1 MQVEDEVIERKQF
14 LEEMSKV
21 GLSARMKQEIEG
33 EIAGKLR
40 EMKILRTDR
49 EKQIESLERLKSKWD
64 ENNKAM
70 DYLGLDGIR
79 EKSCKNIMTLH
90 YVSSFGTAFPLL

>member
-1 MQVEDEVIERKQF
+1 MIERKQF

-40 EMKILRTDR
+40 EMKLLRAER
-49 EKQIESLERLKSKWD
+49 EKQIESLERLKSK
-64 ENNKAM
+64 
-70 DYLGLDGIR
+70 
-79 EKSCKNIMTLH
+79 C
-90 YVSSFGTAFPLL
+90 P

>member
-1 MQVEDEVIERKQF
+1 MFFQFTVEDEVIERKQF

-40 EMKILRTDR
+40 EMKLLRADR
-49 EKQIESLERLKSKWD
+49 EKQIESLERLKSKCPWD
-64 ENNKAM
+64 ENNKTL
-70 DYLGLDGIR
+70 DYPGIW
-79 EKSCKNIMTLH
+79 
-90 YVSSFGTAFPLL
+90 

>member
-1 MQVEDEVIERKQF
+1 MCITFADFFFQFTVEDEVIERKQF

-40 EMKILRTDR
+40 EMKLLRTDR
-49 EKQIESLERLKSKWD
+49 EKQIESLERLKSK
-64 ENNKAM
+64 
-70 DYLGLDGIR
+70 
-79 EKSCKNIMTLH
+79 C
-90 YVSSFGTAFPLL
+90 P

>member
-1 MQVEDEVIERKQF
+1 MSPKFCSLCQSGLFSKVFFPNLQVEDEVIERKQF

-40 EMKILRTDR
+40 EMKLLRAER
-49 EKQIESLERLKSKWD
+49 EKQIESLERLKSK
-64 ENNKAM
+64 
-70 DYLGLDGIR
+70 
-79 EKSCKNIMTLH
+79 C
-90 YVSSFGTAFPLL
+90 P

>member
-1 MQVEDEVIERKQF
+1 MSRLTFKVIFFFQFTVEDEVIERKQF

-40 EMKILRTDR
+40 EMKLLRTDR
-49 EKQIESLERLKSKWD
+49 EKQIESLERLKSK
-64 ENNKAM
+64 
-70 DYLGLDGIR
+70 
-79 EKSCKNIMTLH
+79 C
-90 YVSSFGTAFPLL
+90 P